1 MAKSV
6 KEKILGLFNDN
17 SGVECQQYLIAGKKA
32 YFFFVS
38 CLINKELLTT
48 SVFSAIRDADIK
60 PEKIIFQLEN
70 NVLRSSKVKKFDDQ
84 NMAISEILNGSV
96 VISVEGEKELLSVPV
111 VGTGKRSIAEPP
123 SEAVL
128 RGPREGFIED
138 IETNLGL
145 IRKRLK
151 SPDLSVKE
159 HVVGKRTQT
168 KVKIVFLEDIAN
180 LRVVSEIEKRIDKID
195 IDGVIDSFYIQELLI
210 ESGEKFF
217 KRIGT
222 SEKPDVI
229 CAKVL
234 EGRVAILVDGSP
246 IVLTAP
252 FLYFEDLQAPGDY
265 YDIPARS
272 TIVRFLR
279 LIGLILAV
287 TLPGIYVALQSYQY
301 RVLPINFLISLLNS
315 IEGLSFQPIIEIL
328 FVLFLFEI
336 LGEASV
342 RMPKQLG
349 MALSIIGALI
359 LGNTAV
365 QAGIITPPSIVVV
378 AISGITIYIIP
389 DQASELSVIRTIMTL
404 LGGISGFYGL
414 FLGFFVL
421 VTYLV
426 SIENFGAPYFAPY
439 APNVATDRKDGF
451 IKKPLKSMIYR
462 PKSFKTFDSIRQQPF
477 SYKIEHNKKAKV
489 VKK

>member
-6 KEKILGLFNDN
+6 KEKILALFNEN
-17 SGVECQQYLIAGKKA
+17 SGVECQQYLISDKQA

-38 CLINKELLTT
+38 CLIDKDLLTS
-48 SVFSAIRDADIK
+48 SVLSAIR
-60 PEKIIFQLEN
+60 EVKIEPKNIISQLEN
-70 NVLRSSKVKKFDDQ
+70 KVLRSFKIKKLSDQ
-84 NMAISEILNGSV
+84 NMITNEILNGSV
-96 VISVEGEKELLSVPV
+96 VIFVEGEKEFLSVPV
-111 VGTGKRSIAEPP
+111 VGKEKRSITEPP

-159 HVVGKRTQT
+159 HTVGKRTQT
-168 KVKIVFLEDIAN
+168 KIKIVFLDGIVNPE
-180 LRVVSEIEKRIDKID
+180 VVKDIEKRIDDIE
-195 IDGVIDSFYIQELLI
+195 IDGIIDSFYIQELLI
-210 ESGEKFF
+210 KSGEKFF

-229 CAKVL
+229 CAKIL
-234 EGRVAILVDGSP
+234 EGRVAIIVDGSP
-246 IVLTAP
+246 VVLTAP
-252 FLYFEDLQAPGDY
+252 FLYFEDLQSPGDY

-279 LIGLILAV
+279 LVGLILAV

-315 IEGLSFQPIIEIL
+315 IEGLSFPPIIEIL

-404 LGGISGFYGL
+404 LGGIGGFYGL

-439 APNVATDRKDGF
+439 APHVATDHKDGF

-462 PKSFKTFDSIRQQPF
+462 PKSFKTMDSIRQQPF
-477 SYKIEHNKKAKV
+477 NYKVEHTKNSKV